1 MGGKKCISVGST
13 RLDLMNEVEI
23 KILLIAMTF
32 SHSILLWTKG
42 TLKFQL

>member
-1 MGGKKCISVGST
+1 MDDGRTS
-13 RLDLMNEVEI
+13 LDLMNEIEM

-32 SHSILLWTKG
+32 SHSVLLWTKG